1 MTLELRY
8 PVMLEAS
15 TQIYALAFAEGGNAW
30 TDVKKFNPFNMK
42 RSAGVGV
49 RIFLPMIG
57 LMGIDWGYGFDKVFG
72 RSNNGGSQFAL
83 IDMEY
88 ILQHIPAY
96 EQAMAQMDADS
107 KKYQNEVEAI
117 SQEAK
122 KLYEAYQQ
130 EADKLTAAQ
139 RTQRENAIVAK
150 EKQAAEL
157 RQQYFGPQGTLA
169 QKQQQ
174 LLQPINDS
182 IYETVK
188 TISLRRGLSLVLD
201 RASDHAIIFA
211 SPAIDIS
218 DEVLSILGYSN

>member
-1 MTLELRY
+1 MKKSVFLLIAGC
-8 PVMLEAS
+8 LL
-15 TQIYALAFAEGGNAW
+15 AL
-30 TDVKKFNPFNMK
+30 
-42 RSAGVGV
+42 SAQAQ
-49 RIFLPMIG
+49 
-57 LMGIDWGYGFDKVFG
+57 K
-72 RSNNGGSQFAL
+72 FAL

-150 EKQAAEL
+150 EKQADEL
-157 RQQYFGPQGTLA
+157 RQQYFGPQ
-169 QKQQQ
+169 
-174 LLQPINDS
+174 
-182 IYETVK
+182 
-188 TISLRRGLSLVLD
+188 
-201 RASDHAIIFA
+201 
-211 SPAIDIS
+211 
-218 DEVLSILGYSN
+218 

>member
-1 MTLELRY
+1 MKKSVFLLIAGC
-8 PVMLEAS
+8 LL
-15 TQIYALAFAEGGNAW
+15 AL
-30 TDVKKFNPFNMK
+30 
-42 RSAGVGV
+42 SAQAQ
-49 RIFLPMIG
+49 
-57 LMGIDWGYGFDKVFG
+57 K
-72 RSNNGGSQFAL
+72 FAL

-107 KKYQNEVEAI
+107 KKYQNEVETI
-117 SQEAK
+117 SQKAK